1 MGDTAAARIAEARRR
16 AAALPSVDDPLVLD
30 LLRMGFTWDGP
41 GPAVLDLWRQEGRE
55 AVAVALGELTRR
67 RQAEADREGR
77 GILLSPGALLGAIRE
92 RWGSQ
97 AHFAPAGNVAP
108 VIALA
113 VAPAIALAG
122 APAARSLSR
131 AGAPEFP
138 FRESESDTTTTGP
151 GNAAGGGGVDERAKD
166 PRPECL
172 TLLRAAGGV
181 RIVPV
186 LHELA
191 RYPLPVVQAGIR
203 LAKGSQADT
212 KAPDWGR
219 FCRLHIESGAAAA
232 EAVKAAARDAARA
245 NATPVASDQ
254 AREQA
259 DRDTAERIRAG
270 LALGATLPAPVILA
284 AIEAEAVAVRSFG
297 AMLERRYPRGDM
309 PADVWARRVATEPR
323 VIAFIAA
330 RLIEAGQARGEAV

>member
-16 AAALPSVDDPLVLD
+16 AAALPSIDDPLVLD

-55 AVAVALGELTRR
+55 AVAAALGELRRR

-92 RWGSQ
+92 RWASQ
-97 AHFAPAGNVAP
+97 AHIAPTGNVAP
-108 VIALA
+108 AIALA
-113 VAPAIALAG
+113 VAPAVALAV
-122 APAARSLSR
+122 APTARSLSR
-131 AGAPEFP
+131 AGAPEFS
-138 FRESESDTTTTGP
+138 FRESESDTTTTEP
-151 GNAAGGGGVDERAKD
+151 ANAAGGGGVDHRAKD

-172 TLLRAAGGV
+172 AALRAPGGV

-203 LAKGSQADT
+203 LAKSSQADT

-219 FCRLHIESGAAAA
+219 FCRLHIESGAAAI
-232 EAVKAAARDAARA
+232 EAAKTATAAARTH
-245 NATPVASDQ
+245 ATTVASDQ
-254 AREQA
+254 AKAATERQAA
-259 DRDTAERIRAG
+259 DRARRA
-270 LALGATLPAPVILA
+270 LALGASLPAAVVLA
-284 AIEAEAVAVRSFG
+284 AIEAEAEQVRPFRDMI
-297 AMLERRYPRGDM
+297 ARRFPRGSE
-309 PADVWARRVATEPR
+309 PAEAWARALAAEPR
-323 VIAFIAA
+323 VAAFIAD
-330 RLIEAGQARGEAV
+330 RLIQAAARSEAV